1 MSCRRLLVAC
11 FFAAIVLGMCTSA
24 LRAQLLYWD
33 PTVTNS
39 INGGGTGTWDTGNWW
54 SATSGSGGWV
64 SNDTAVF
71 GGTLGGGTVTILNG
85 ISANNLAFNTAGYTV
100 TGSSLTFTG
109 GTVNANANATIGS
122 LVAGTAGLTVV
133 GPGTLTLNG
142 LASNVYSGNTT
153 VTGGG
158 LLLDFGNMSNPTNLI
173 PSGAVTLAGG
183 NLGVAGNPSTASS
196 QGFSSVIASSGA
208 ISLTSTSTRP
218 PRSTLPKGRSPSR
231 TNSGLLDVT
240 LPNSGAAGA
249 AQRKHQCFN
258 FAVLDSIFSGI
269 S

>member
-1 MSCRRLLVAC
+1 MYFRLA
-11 FFAAIVLGMCTSA
+11 G
-24 LRAQLLYWD
+24 QLLYWD

-54 SATSGSGGWV
+54 NATSGSGGWV

-100 TGSSLTFTG
+100 TGSSLTLTG

-142 LASNVYSGNTT
+142 LARTCTAATPPLPAAGCFWIS
-153 VTGGG
+153 VTC
-158 LLLDFGNMSNPTNLI
+158 P
-173 PSGAVTLAGG
+173 
-183 NLGVAGNPSTASS
+183 
-196 QGFSSVIASSGA
+196 
-208 ISLTSTSTRP
+208 TRP
-218 PRSTLPKGRSPSR
+218 T
-231 TNSGLLDVT
+231 
-240 LPNSGAAGA
+240 
-249 AQRKHQCFN
+249 
-258 FAVLDSIFSGI
+258 
-269 S
+269 